1 MKLFLS
7 DTEYIDT
14 KQPLDLSIP
23 LRHGSENL
31 RAWYVDAPRFEP
43 VRANGFLGAVNEGGS
58 VNFRNVFF
66 NPHGHGTH
74 TECLG
79 HITPDVFSVNE
90 RVTEYICKALLLTV
104 APERV
109 YNQDAQEWD
118 EVVKKEQLDTEKFL
132 ENDFEALI
140 IRTLPNDQ
148 NKKSKNY
155 SSTNPPYL
163 DIDIIELLDQ
173 FNIKHLLIDVPSVDR
188 ESDGGKLVFHHR
200 FWKVPEAPNHERTIT
215 ELVFIKDSIED
226 GAYILELQVAPF
238 ENDAAPSRPVLYQII
253 AEN

>member
-31 RAWYVDAPRFEP
+31 RAWYVDTPRFEP

-118 EVVKKEQLDTEKFL
+118 EVVKKEQLDAAKFL
-132 ENDFEALI
+132 ENDIEALI

>member
-23 LRHGSENL
+23 LKSGSENL
-31 RAWYVDAPRFEP
+31 RAWYVDAPRFET

-79 HITPDVFSVNE
+79 HITPEVFSVNE
-90 RVTEYICKALLLTV
+90 RVTEYLCKALLLSV
-104 APERV
+104 IPERV
-109 YNQDAQEWD
+109 YNQDVQEWD
-118 EVVKKEQLDTEKFL
+118 EVVKKEQLDTAKFL
-132 ENDFEALI
+132 ENDIEALI

-155 SSTNPPYL
+155 SSANPPYL
-163 DIDIIELLDQ
+163 DIEIVQLLDQ

-226 GAYILELQVAPF
+226 GVYLLELQLAPF
-238 ENDAAPSRPVLYQII
+238 HNDASPSRPVLYKIQ
-253 AEN
+253 EK

>member
-7 DTEYIDT
+7 NTQYIDT

-31 RAWYVDAPRFEP
+31 RAWYVDTPRFEP

-79 HITPDVFSVNE
+79 HITPEVFSLNE

-118 EVVKKEQLDTEKFL
+118 EVVKKEQLDTAKFL
-132 ENDFEALI
+132 ENDIEALI

-163 DIDIIELLDQ
+163 DIDIVELLDQ

-215 ELVFIKDSIED
+215 ELIYVKDSIED
-226 GAYILELQVAPF
+226 GVFLLELQLSPF
-238 ENDAAPSRPVLYQII
+238 QNDAAPSRPVLYKIQ
-253 AEN
+253 EK